1 MYSAEISRKNPG
13 CFIFLLDQSASM
25 EDPFGGSSDRRK
37 ADELATIINKLL
49 HNLSIR
55 CAKGDSIYD
64 YFHVGVIG
72 YGQDTVV
79 KSAFDGAM
87 TGKDLVPISE
97 LANNP
102 LRIEDRVKKADDG
115 NGGLVEQSVKFPL
128 WFEAKH
134 AGGTPMSSAFK
145 MAAEIVQRWVAE
157 HPKGFP
163 PIVINI
169 TDGESTDGDPLP
181 EAKALCSLGPE
192 FFRRLGAIRR
202 LWRRKV
208 RGRPLPWYA
217 AEKAKK
223 GAYAAFVGAS
233 LNAVNRAWRA
243 VAIGDCCLF
252 HVTGLPP
259 NLTLAHAFPL
269 THSEEFGSSPFLVGS
284 LKKAGDDPFPHV
296 RVSEGVLQ
304 GNDALF
310 FASDAL
316 AAWLLRRAERG
327 EPAWEAIG
335 PQGIR
340 TEKDFEGLVAQA
352 REDGTRND
360 DMTLVRLT
368 RRDFGERGPG

>member
-72 YGQDTVV
+72 YGQDSVV
-79 KSAFDGAM
+79 KAAFDGAM
-87 TGKDLVPISE
+87 TGKDRVPISE

-115 NGGLVEQSVKFPL
+115 NGGLGEQTGKFPL

-145 MAAEIVQRWVAE
+145 MGADIVQRWVAE

-169 TDGESTDGDPLP
+169 TDGECTHGDPVQ
-181 EAKALCSLGPE
+181 EGKALCSLGSDD
-192 FFRRLGAIRR
+192 GAALVFNIH
-202 LWRRKV
+202 LSSAA
-208 RGRPLPWYA
+208 GNPIELP
-217 AEKAKK
+217 
-223 GAYAAFVGAS
+223 AS
-233 LNAVNRAWRA
+233 
-243 VAIGDCCLF
+243 GD
-252 HVTGLPP
+252 GLPDKFATQLFDMSS
-259 NLTLAHAFPL
+259 NLTALMIGRAKELGMPAGHRARR
-269 THSEEFGSSPFLVGS
+269 VGFH
-284 LKKAGDDPFPHV
+284 P
-296 RVSEGVLQ
+296 
-304 GNDALF
+304 
-310 FASDAL
+310 
-316 AAWLLRRAERG
+316 
-327 EPAWEAIG
+327 
-335 PQGIR
+335 
-340 TEKDFEGLVAQA
+340 
-352 REDGTRND
+352 
-360 DMTLVRLT
+360 
-368 RRDFGERGPG
+368 